1 MTHISTRRLS
11 RRCKSVPNASI
22 GNKGQAS
29 SGHNSGSGKVAVRA
43 AMAKARAEPKV
54 ALRAGEARGVG
65 VAKEA
70 AERVAEVTAAAARAA
85 KRVVAAMEV
94 AGWEVAERVLASRGA
109 VVRVAARVVK
119 VRGAVATVKEAA
131 KAEAV
136 LVDVEA
142 RMVQEVAAV
151 AMAAVMAYTW
161 A

>member
-1 MTHISTRRLS
+1 M
-11 RRCKSVPNASI
+11 
-22 GNKGQAS
+22 
-29 SGHNSGSGKVAVRA
+29 
-43 AMAKARAEPKV
+43 
-54 ALRAGEARGVG
+54 
-65 VAKEA
+65 AKEA
-70 AERVAEVTAAAARAA
+70 AERVAEVTAAAWVA

-94 AGWEVAERVLASRGA
+94 AGWEVAERVLASGA
-109 VVRVAARVVK
+109 VVRVAARVVT

-151 AMAAVMAYTW
+151 AMAVVNMAYTW

>member
-1 MTHISTRRLS
+1 
-11 RRCKSVPNASI
+11 
-22 GNKGQAS
+22 
-29 SGHNSGSGKVAVRA
+29 
-43 AMAKARAEPKV
+43 MAKARAEPKV

-65 VAKEA
+65 VRGVAKET
-70 AERVAEVTAAAARAA
+70 AERVAEVTAAAAWAA

-119 VRGAVATVKEAA
+119 VRGGTVATVKEAA